1 MLLLR
6 FKRIHTDGCSP
17 IMVEIPSLHRT
28 HRLCSSL
35 LHVLLITNLGYPVSV
50 AAHVGA
56 DEKIGTLSHRIQQEP
71 ANSQLYELRGEVYR
85 LHGNQHNAIMDFS
98 KALAIDPENVTA
110 TTGLARTYMDQ
121 GEYQQAIVQL
131 NRALTREPC
140 NVRALTV
147 RAQANMKTGRPLF
160 AAADYSH
167 AIEQSRQQGK
177 PLPDY
182 YLKRARAY
190 EAAGDQYIESALL
203 SLDEGIKLLG
213 NIRSLELYAVE
224 LEARLDNFAAAHA
237 RLSRILDH
245 AKRKEFLL
253 LQRGDILSSAGD
265 RAAATQD
272 YLAARTAIESLPT
285 ERRHSVSVMQLE
297 HDIDA
302 RLASHENHRRN
313 NHND

>member
-1 MLLLR
+1 ML
-6 FKRIHTDGCSP
+6 G
-17 IMVEIPSLHRT
+17 IPSLPLS
-28 HRLCSSL
+28 HRLCSGL
-35 LHVLLITNLGYPVSV
+35 LQVLLITNLGYPVSV

-56 DEKIGTLSHRIQQEP
+56 HEKIASLSRLIQQDP
-71 ANSQLYELRGEVYR
+71 VNTQLYVSRAEVYR
-85 LHGNQHNAIMDFS
+85 LHGDQDNAIMDFS

-160 AAADYSH
+160 AAADYAH

-190 EAAGDQYIESALL
+190 KAAGDQYIESALL

-245 AKRKEFLL
+245 ATRKEFLL